1 MVRIFSSI
9 GKGHMAM
16 ETFSM
21 GMNMPCLSHS
31 SYDKQIV
38 KVTNQ
43 TTVYA
48 KDSLQKARKE
58 VEKAYLE
65 IEGKL
70 DIEKPINISVSYD
83 GSWHK
88 RGFTSKY
95 GVGCVI
101 DVITGLVVDF
111 EVLSKYCTVV
121 SAKPK
126 KGKQARSMMNLKLGT
141 LLTSPCVW
149 QTTMG
154 PL

>member
-1 MVRIFSSI
+1 
-9 GKGHMAM
+9 M
-16 ETFSM
+16 EKFCM

-101 DVITGLVVDF
+101 DVITGLVIDF
-111 EVLSKYCTVV
+111 EVLSKYCRVCETQKRKT
-121 SAKPK
+121 SEESDEFEAWYLTHQPLCQANYDGSSPAKETE
-126 KGKQARSMMNLKLGT
+126 AAERM
-141 LLTSPCVW
+141 W
-149 QTTMG
+149 RR
-154 PL
+154 